1 VNILDRI
8 IAHKR
13 VEIAERK
20 RTCPVPGGDTFV
32 RSDFRPL
39 DRALRRPDSI
49 SVIAEFKKASPSKG
63 IIREDVEPVEVA
75 HIYESYG
82 ASAISVLTDE
92 HFFQG
97 HADYLTAIRD
107 HIRLPVL
114 RKDFI
119 IEDYQIREATV
130 MGADAILLIVT
141 VLTVTELVSLQ
152 STAQAYGLQCLV
164 EVHDKKELDRALE
177 ARAHIIGINNR
188 DLTNFNVDLHTSLS
202 LKSAIPD
209 EIVTISESG
218 VHTREDVLT
227 LQDAGFD
234 AILVGESLMR
244 SDDIGA
250 KLNELLG
257 K

>member
-1 VNILDRI
+1 
-8 IAHKR
+8 
-13 VEIAERK
+13 
-20 RTCPVPGGDTFV
+20 
-32 RSDFRPL
+32 
-39 DRALRRPDSI
+39 
-49 SVIAEFKKASPSKG
+49 
-63 IIREDVEPVEVA
+63 
-75 HIYESYG
+75 
-82 ASAISVLTDE
+82 
-92 HFFQG
+92 
-97 HADYLTAIRD
+97 
-107 HIRLPVL
+107 
-114 RKDFI
+114 
-119 IEDYQIREATV
+119 
-130 MGADAILLIVT
+130 MGADAILLIVA

-177 ARAHIIGINNR
+177 ARAHIVGINNR

-250 KLNELLG
+250 KLNGLLG

>member
-1 VNILDRI
+1 M
-8 IAHKR
+8 KSPPG
-13 VEIAERK
+13 IAESSSS
-20 RTCPVPGGDTFV
+20 VSVFLNSSSA
-32 RSDFRPL
+32 RS
-39 DRALRRPDSI
+39 LRLSLRN
-49 SVIAEFKKASPSKG
+49 
-63 IIREDVEPVEVA
+63 VEPVEVA

-130 MGADAILLIVT
+130 MGADAILLIVA

-250 KLNELLG
+250 KLNGLLG